1 MALLNP
7 IDSRAALIPFFIL
20 LGSCG
25 VTDPDIEADGIVRF
39 LDIEGGCW
47 TIQAGDDRLEPINLP
62 SEFRIDGLR
71 VRFEATDRVDQHSY
85 CMAGRLVEL
94 EYIQVA
100 G

>member
-7 IDSRAALIPFFIL
+7 IDSRSALIPFFIL

-39 LDIEGGCW
+39 LDVEGGCW
-47 TIQAGDDRLEPINLP
+47 TIEVGGDRLEPINLP
-62 SEFRIDGLR
+62 SEFRIDGLH
-71 VRFEATDRVDQHSY
+71 VRFEATDRVDRHSY
-85 CMAGRLVEL
+85 CMVGRLVEL